1 MHDFRCKAIFNNY
14 LQISIERSLCSAKLV
29 PMNPKKNLSGEGA
42 ESQTRWLNDEE
53 KDTFFTLMA
62 LIIEVDRS
70 LDKQLNRNA
79 GLSHFGYTALARLS
93 EAENRQLRMSELAS
107 TANGSLSRLSQVIA
121 KLEKKGW
128 VTRSADPEDG
138 RYTVA
143 TLTDA
148 GYDKVVETAPGHVEQ
163 VQKVLF
169 DPLTKSQVQQ
179 IHIIGQ
185 RILRRIK
192 ELDSE

>member
-1 MHDFRCKAIFNNY
+1 MQYFKSKAIFNNY
-14 LQISIERSLCSAKLV
+14 LLVCVEIVSHSDRLSL
-29 PMNPKKNLSGEGA
+29 MNRTENQSGKASEP
-42 ESQTRWLNDEE
+42 QTRWLNDEQ
-53 KDTFFTLMA
+53 KDAFYTLMA

-70 LDKQLNRNA
+70 LDHQLTRNA

-93 EAENRQLRMSELAS
+93 EADNRSLRMSELAE

-128 VTRSADPEDG
+128 VTRSADPDDG

-169 DPLTKSQVQQ
+169 DPLTKTQVQQ
-179 IHIIGQ
+179 VHTIGQ

-192 ELDSE
+192 EVDAK

>member
-1 MHDFRCKAIFNNY
+1 MYHLICKVIFNIY
-14 LQISIERSLCSAKLV
+14 LRICIENEIYSAKLAG
-29 PMNPKKNLSGEGA
+29 MNRKKGHSEKGA

-53 KDTFFTLMA
+53 KDAFYTLMA

-70 LDKQLNRNA
+70 LDHQLNRNA

-93 EAENRQLRMSELAS
+93 EAEGRSLRMSELAS

-128 VTRSADPEDG
+128 VTRTADPEDG
-138 RYTVA
+138 RYTIA

-148 GYDKVVETAPGHVEQ
+148 GYDMIVETAPGHVEQ
-163 VQKVLF
+163 VQKILF
-169 DPLTKSQVQQ
+169 DPLTKTQVQH
-179 IHIIGQ
+179 IHTIGQ

-192 ELDSE
+192 EVDGE

>member
-1 MHDFRCKAIFNNY
+1 MD
-14 LQISIERSLCSAKLV
+14 
-29 PMNPKKNLSGEGA
+29 PKNSHSGKGA

-128 VTRSADPEDG
+128 VTRSADPDDG

-148 GYDKVVETAPGHVEQ
+148 GYDKVVATAPGHVEQ

-179 IHIIGQ
+179 VHTIGQ

>member
-1 MHDFRCKAIFNNY
+1 
-14 LQISIERSLCSAKLV
+14 
-29 PMNPKKNLSGEGA
+29 MNPKKNLSGEGA

>member
-1 MHDFRCKAIFNNY
+1 MYRFRCKAIFNNY
-14 LQISIERSLCSAKLV
+14 LQNCVVGSFYSAKLKG
-29 PMNPKKNLSGEGA
+29 MNRTDDQSGKGA
-42 ESQTRWLNDEE
+42 ESQTRWLNDEQ
-53 KDTFFTLMA
+53 KDAFYTLMA

-70 LDKQLNRNA
+70 LDHQLTQNA

-93 EAENRQLRMSELAS
+93 EAENRSLRMSELAS

-128 VTRSADPEDG
+128 VTRSVDPDDG

-148 GYDKVVETAPGHVEQ
+148 GYEKVVETAPGHVEQ

-179 IHIIGQ
+179 IHTIGQ

-192 ELDSE
+192 EEGSK

>member
-1 MHDFRCKAIFNNY
+1 MYRFRCKAIFDNY
-14 LQISIERSLCSAKLV
+14 LQIWIVKRYFSAKLRV
-29 PMNPKKNLSGEGA
+29 MNRMDGRAGKGA
-42 ESQTRWLNDEE
+42 EPQTRWLNDEQ
-53 KDTFFTLMA
+53 KDAFYTLMA

-70 LDKQLNRNA
+70 LDHQLTQNA

-93 EAENRQLRMSELAS
+93 EAENRSLRMSDLAS

-128 VTRSADPEDG
+128 VTRSADPDDG

-148 GYDKVVETAPGHVEQ
+148 GYDKVVATAPGHVEQ

-179 IHIIGQ
+179 IHTIGQ
-185 RILRRIK
+185 RILKRIK
-192 ELDSE
+192 EDDSK

>member
-1 MHDFRCKAIFNNY
+1 VGSFY
-14 LQISIERSLCSAKLV
+14 SAKLKG
-29 PMNPKKNLSGEGA
+29 MNRTDDQSGKGA
-42 ESQTRWLNDEE
+42 ESQTRWLNDEQ
-53 KDTFFTLMA
+53 KDAFYTLMA

-70 LDKQLNRNA
+70 LDHQLTQNA

-93 EAENRQLRMSELAS
+93 EAENRSLRMSELAS

-128 VTRSADPEDG
+128 VTRSVDPDDG

-148 GYDKVVETAPGHVEQ
+148 GYEKVVETAPGHVEQ

-179 IHIIGQ
+179 IHTIGQ

-192 ELDSE
+192 EEGSK

>member
-1 MHDFRCKAIFNNY
+1 MRRFRCKAIFFTY
-14 LQISIERSLCSAKLV
+14 LLICLEKPICSAKLV
-29 PMNPKKNLSGEGA
+29 PMNPKNSHSGKGA

-70 LDKQLNRNA
+70 LDKQLNQNA

-128 VTRSADPEDG
+128 VTRSADPDDG

-148 GYDKVVETAPGHVEQ
+148 GYDKVVATAPGHVDQ

-179 IHIIGQ
+179 VHTIGQ